1 MCREKKDRSDKQRVT
16 GSLSVEDQWQL
27 IDELWSDLAQEVER
41 AGPDDNIVSLLD
53 ERYAD
58 YLEK

>member
-1 MCREKKDRSDKQRVT
+1 M
-16 GSLSVEDQWQL
+16 EDQWQL